1 MVNMMGRL
9 ADACWRAAAYCLL
22 PRVIGL
28 SLLPLLIGAGVTVGL
43 AYFFWEAAVAGVRA
57 TLESW
62 LLVDSLLR
70 WLDAMGAAG
79 FRSVMAPLVVIAMA
93 VPVVLVLALV
103 LVAWLMTPSCV
114 SLVTERRFPQ
124 LERKRGGTW
133 WQGLLWSL
141 LCSLGALLVLLLS
154 MPFWLIPPLVLVLP
168 PLIWGWLGYRVFS
181 FDVLAE
187 HASAEERRQLMREHR
202 LPLLAMGVIT
212 GYLGAAPSLI
222 WAVSMMAVVLA
233 PFLVLLTVW
242 LYTLVFAFSSLWFA
256 HYALTA
262 LAELRAAQAAVAPLS
277 PQPPPLV
284 EELPPAAPASSTL
297 LPPA

>member
-1 MVNMMGRL
+1 MVNTMGRL

-43 AYFFWEAAVAGVRA
+43 AYFFWEAAVSGMRA

-70 WLDAMGAAG
+70 WLDSMGAQG
-79 FRSVMAPLVVIAMA
+79 FRSVMAPLLVIALA

-103 LVAWLMTPSCV
+103 LVAWMMTPSCV
-114 SLVTERRFPQ
+114 ALVAERRFPT
-124 LERKRGGTW
+124 LERKRGGNW
-133 WQGLLWSL
+133 WQGLVWSL
-141 LCSLGALLVLLLS
+141 LCSLAALAVLLLS
-154 MPFWLIPPLVLVLP
+154 MPLWLIPPLVLVLP
-168 PLIWGWLGYRVFS
+168 PLIWGWLSYRVFA
-181 FDVLAE
+181 FDVLAD
-187 HASAEERRQLMREHR
+187 HASAEERHQLMREHR

-233 PFLVLLTVW
+233 PFLVLLTIW

-256 HYALTA
+256 HYALGA
-262 LAELRAAQAAVAPLS
+262 LAELRASKAAAPRTPDL
-277 PQPPPLV
+277 PPV
-284 EELPPAAPASSTL
+284 EELPAAPT
-297 LPPA
+297 PPHLQSP